1 MDEMNSADNLRS
13 VVNRLPFHLKMKWLE
28 VADKI
33 QESGQR
39 PRIHHV
45 SQFVC
50 AKDRAANNPVFG
62 DDFNNERERTKREG
76 FKTKTKSPSTKV
88 TTRGDLRKPGPA
100 TVQGE
105 RAQSNRR
112 VPSGFK
118 SSAVFGRCIV
128 CDGIH
133 HTRCIFQTQQQF
145 NNKPYSDRINIIRDA
160 RLCENCFKVGHMAK
174 GCMQRS
180 GCYVEGCGK
189 QHMTI
194 LHPPAQLLPTGQET
208 QNGHPTREEVGSN
221 EMSRAGVNTDQP
233 SQDHATG
240 AGVNSQSSTSHTTNQ
255 VRLRIVPVGVR
266 GSQPGQ
272 VVETYALLDN
282 GSDVTLCDR
291 MLVEQLGITGKPRN
305 FFLTTQE
312 RKDSEKSG
320 LEVKLTIDSIYEDS
334 TIQVPMAWTVD
345 HLNISE
351 CSIPRDHDVDKWP
364 HLNGIDLPEIDN
376 KEVRVLIGCN
386 VPEAFWVLEER
397 RGGRGE
403 PVAIRSLLGWT
414 LIGPTEKVKEES
426 SSNVKFVRLEC
437 ERERGDEALL
447 QKVKNF

>member
-1 MDEMNSADNLRS
+1 
-13 VVNRLPFHLKMKWLE
+13 
-28 VADKI
+28 
-33 QESGQR
+33 
-39 PRIHHV
+39 
-45 SQFVC
+45 
-50 AKDRAANNPVFG
+50 
-62 DDFNNERERTKREG
+62 
-76 FKTKTKSPSTKV
+76 
-88 TTRGDLRKPGPA
+88 
-100 TVQGE
+100 
-105 RAQSNRR
+105 
-112 VPSGFK
+112 
-118 SSAVFGRCIV
+118 
-128 CDGIH
+128 
-133 HTRCIFQTQQQF
+133 
-145 NNKPYSDRINIIRDA
+145 
-160 RLCENCFKVGHMAK
+160 
-174 GCMQRS
+174 
-180 GCYVEGCGK
+180 
-189 QHMTI
+189 
-194 LHPPAQLLPTGQET
+194 
-208 QNGHPTREEVGSN
+208 
-221 EMSRAGVNTDQP
+221 MSRAGVNTDQP

-255 VRLRIVPVGVR
+255 VRLRIVPFRVR

-291 MLVEQLGITGKPRN
+291 MLVEQLGITGRPRN

-334 TIQVPMAWTVD
+334 TIQSPMAWTVD

-414 LIGPTEKVKEES
+414 LIGPIEKVKEES

-447 QKVKNF
+447 QKVKNFRKTDFADSLSSSKAAMSVEDEKALAIMEDSVKKVSGHYQVALPWRQQPPYLPNNRVAVEQRLHLLKKRFLRDPEFFARYKTAINDYFVKGYAKQVPEEDLNADGKPLWYLPHHAVFHPHKPDKLRVVFDCAARFRGTSLNDQLLHGPDLTNNLFGVLEGFRQDPIALVSE